1 MYRIIKMET
10 GETMALT
17 ERPNW
22 IRLWQD
28 VYILCG
34 EDKADGVTVN
44 GTPCRLAGRPAMK
57 GTEPD
62 VCLEEVDAGMIF
74 EENTAFVADIAQ
86 MCFDHEYRVSMMEL
100 EGGETV

>member
-34 EDKADGVTVN
+34 EDKAEGVTVN
-44 GTPCRLAGRPAMK
+44 GTPLPACRTPGHERHRTGCLPGR
-57 GTEPD
+57 
-62 VCLEEVDAGMIF
+62 
-74 EENTAFVADIAQ
+74 
-86 MCFDHEYRVSMMEL
+86 
-100 EGGETV
+100 GGRRYDF